1 MNKQPV
7 IEKLYFMLSRH
18 VNECLCAVQGSY
30 CACCSVS
37 VWGMMMAFH
46 ESQHVD
52 FISVVLHGLL
62 AHISVIVYW
71 RVAEWKH
78 PLKSG
83 SIFPFTSSCSYLVAL
98 HFSFSHTASFSEFFK
113 LAAKIHR
120 RIFNL
125 CVPSFLQ
132 PLTEALRASTLR
144 LAVTNGEK
152 KQF

>member
-46 ESQHVD
+46 ESTL
-52 FISVVLHGLL
+52 LHGLL
-62 AHISVIVYW
+62 AHISMIVYW

-98 HFSFSHTASFSEFFK
+98 HFSFSHTANFSEFFK

-125 CVPSFLQ
+125 CVPSSLQ
-132 PLTEALRASTLR
+132 PLAEALRASTLQ
-144 LAVTNGEK
+144 LAVTNGRK